1 MATFKEM
8 QDRINLDYL
17 NRTDLGAET
26 RRAII
31 RAIKHYEKERFWFN
45 QTATAIAVGTAST
58 TAAIP
63 ADFIALDFV
72 TVADSGNNNLVNI
85 RAYDRI
91 AYQNR
96 NASQSGVPVEI
107 AYFRDALHFTPK
119 PSSATTMTITYTH
132 TLPALSADTDT
143 NGWTS
148 AGEDLIVFHA
158 TCDMMANV
166 LRVSDPNLIQ
176 NFKMQ
181 EREAYDMLTFGNSM
195 RMNIDDDRPAV
206 GTQQRQDPKPPQKP
220 QP

>member
-26 RRAII
+26 KRAII
-31 RAIKHYEKERFWFN
+31 RAVKHYEKERFWFN
-45 QTATAIAVGTAST
+45 MTATAIAIGTAST
-58 TAAIP
+58 TAAVP
-63 ADFIALDFV
+63 ADFIALDYV
-72 TVADSGNNNLVNI
+72 TVSDSGNNNIVNI
-85 RAYDRI
+85 RTYDRI

-96 NASQSGVPVEI
+96 TATSGVPAEI
-107 AYFRDALHFTPK
+107 CYWRDQFMFWPK
-119 PSSATTMTITYTH
+119 PSSSTSLTVNYTH
-132 TLPALSADTDT
+132 TLPALSADSDT

-181 EREAYDMLTFGNSM
+181 EQEAYAMLKFGNNM
-195 RMNIDDDRPAV
+195 RLGTTVDAGTT
-206 GTQQRQDPKPPQKP
+206 GTQQQQDPKLPGKTTP
-220 QP
+220 